1 MVQLADIV
9 TGNIP
14 KKAMLRLVPVIV
26 AIMAGALFVS
36 NLLFPTVYDWRY
48 MVISDLMSQTDNPL
62 GYIIASLGMSI
73 AGILMIPFL
82 GYYQRRYGKI
92 CRGTAGVGTAFL
104 LVGIIGLV
112 SMVTIGQILTGV
124 DRLHEILGAVSFL
137 GIVFAGMFYNCPILK
152 DRKKGFKQFNMR
164 LVNSAYLV
172 LWTPVVGMA
181 LSAGL
186 LEIIPNDWGWVG
198 IEWIAEG
205 APVILSFALWEWL
218 LLVSIMIF
226 LVLFVYLTPDDV
238 KPVPR

>member
-1 MVQLADIV
+1 MVKLGDIFS
-9 TGNIP
+9 GNIP
-14 KKAMLRLVPVIV
+14 KKTMLRLVPVIV
-26 AIMAGALFVS
+26 AIMIGTLFIS
-36 NLLFPTVYDWRY
+36 NLVFPTVYDWRY
-48 MVISDLMSQTDNPL
+48 MVISDLMSQTDNPQ

-82 GYYQRRYGKI
+82 GYYQSRYGKI

-104 LVGIIGLV
+104 LIGIIGLI

-124 DRLHEILGAVSFL
+124 NRLHEILGAVSFL
-137 GIVFAGMFYNCPILK
+137 GIVFSGIFYNCPILK
-152 DRKKGFKQFNMR
+152 DKKKGFKQFDMR
-164 LVNSAYLV
+164 LVNIAYV
-172 LWTPVVGMA
+172 ILWIPVVGMA
-181 LSAGL
+181 SSAGL

-218 LLVSIMIF
+218 LLVSIMVF
-226 LVLFVYLTPDDV
+226 LIMLVYLTPDEV